1 MKAPVGL
8 LSDRTVLRQQDG
20 GASPRQVPICQTK
33 PSIPHSPMKEQADI
47 APKAGYHRHEDTLPL
62 VIIVRVRR
70 SDWCRLERCSG
81 SGIFLG
87 RHS

>member
-1 MKAPVGL
+1 
-8 LSDRTVLRQQDG
+8 
-20 GASPRQVPICQTK
+20 
-33 PSIPHSPMKEQADI
+33 MKEQADI
-47 APKAGYHRHEDTLPL
+47 APKAGYHRHDDTLPL

-70 SDWCRLERCSG
+70 SDWCRLERRSG